1 MLEKLLPSIFKKKSK
16 LNQNQKNPQPQNLQN
31 ESKGESSLESSFN
44 LISKS
49 QNLYIVPKFATDLSI
64 LIRKFIVG
72 LCVTF
77 GVLLIINFTV
87 SFMINYQKR
96 WQGKLVEEIDT
107 YAGIEERA
115 RRISDKTLAYKKF
128 LNGRVLISKKIDFV
142 LDNIHSGIELSNL
155 QINPEGFTI
164 SVAGKS
170 ALDFTNLILRYL
182 EGDMVAEMII
192 QSASLDKTEN
202 QYKVMLRGNFK

>member
-1 MLEKLLPSIFKKKSK
+1 MFKKKSE
-16 LNQNQKNPQPQNLQN
+16 LNQNPRSPKLENLQN
-31 ESKGESSLESSFN
+31 ESKGESSLESGFN

-72 LCVTF
+72 LSVTF

-96 WQGKLVEEIDT
+96 WQTKLVEEIDT
-107 YAGIEERA
+107 YVGVEEKA

-128 LNGRVLISKKIDFV
+128 LNGRTLISNKIDFV
-142 LDNIHSGIELSNL
+142 LDNIRSGIELNNL
-155 QINPEGFTI
+155 QIDQEGFTL
-164 SVAGKS
+164 SVTGKS
-170 ALDFTNLILRYL
+170 ALEFTNLILRYL